1 MDETDWKI
9 IEALQAD
16 GRLSFRQLADLV
28 HLSPAATTARVH
40 ALEERGVITGYR
52 AVIDP
57 MAIGRTVRGIIRLT
71 GSGTTNRSIKQAEE
85 VAAAHPAVRR
95 MHQVLGDCDAIAYV
109 EATDLAEI
117 DDLVTQL
124 GDYGQTTTTLVVQS
138 MVMDKPFTSG
148 QVEPS

>member
-9 IEALQAD
+9 VEALQAD
-16 GRLSFRQLADLV
+16 GRLSFRQLADEI

-40 ALEERGVITGYR
+40 SLEERGVITGYR

-57 MAIGRTVRGIIRLT
+57 AAIGRTVRGIIRLT

-85 VAAAHPAVRR
+85 VAANHPAVRR

-138 MVMDKPFTSG
+138 MVMDKPFTNGEVGS
-148 QVEPS
+148 